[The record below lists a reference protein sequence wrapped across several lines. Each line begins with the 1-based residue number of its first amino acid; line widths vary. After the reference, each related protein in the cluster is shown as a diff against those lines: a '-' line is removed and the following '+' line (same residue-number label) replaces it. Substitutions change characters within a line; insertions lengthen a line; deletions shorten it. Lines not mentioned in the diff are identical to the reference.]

1 MDLDHILT
9 DAVQKDASD
18 VHITTFLP
26 PIFRINGSLRRA
38 EDYPQLVSEKINDLL
53 LTLLDEDKKKML
65 EKEKELDF
73 SYSIP
78 KIGRFRVNYFYQRGS
93 LSGAF
98 RIISSNILTV
108 EDLGLPAQIKEFA
121 SYPRGLVLV
130 TGPTGSGK
138 STTLAAIIDLINKT
152 RNENII
158 TIEDPIEYLHSHNKS
173 IVSQREV
180 GMDTNSFAR
189 ALKYVLRQ
197 DPDII
202 LVGEMRDLE
211 TISSALTAAE
221 TGHLV
226 FSTLHTQD
234 AAQTLDR
241 IIDIFPP
248 HQQQQVRVQLAGT
261 LKAVLVQQLLPTV
274 DNKGR
279 IPAVELMFSTTA
291 IRNLIREMKSHQIYS
306 AIQSGGKR
314 GMITMDMSL
323 ANLYREGK
331 ITREIAMEK
340 CHNAED
346 MQRMVGKSYD
356 PV

>member
-1 MDLDHILT
+1 MNLDEILA
-9 DAVQKDASD
+9 DAAGRDASD
-18 VHITTFLP
+18 VHITAFLP
-26 PIFRINGSLRRA
+26 PVYRIDGKLIRVDN
-38 EDYPQLVSEKINDLL
+38 YPKLNPDTISSMLL
-53 LTLLDEDKKKML
+53 SLLDDNQKDALKI
-65 EKEKELDF
+65 EKEFDF
-73 SYSIP
+73 SYSLP
-78 KIGRFRVNYFYQRGS
+78 GIGRFRVNYFFQRGS

-98 RIISSNILTV
+98 RVIKSEILSV
-108 EDLGLPAQIKEFA
+108 EQLQLPKQIEEFA
-121 SYPRGLVLV
+121 TYPRGLVLV

-152 RNENII
+152 RTENII
-158 TIEDPIEYLHSHNKS
+158 TIEDPIEYLHRHNRS
-173 IVSQREV
+173 IISQREV
-180 GMDTNSFAR
+180 GMDTNSFSR
-189 ALKYVLRQ
+189 ALKYVLRE

-248 HQQQQVRVQLAGT
+248 HQQQQIRVQLAGT

-274 DNKGR
+274 DNQGR
-279 IPAVELMFSTTA
+279 VPAIELMFSNGA
-291 IRNLIREMKSHQIYS
+291 IKNMIREMKSHQIYS
-306 AIQSGGKR
+306 AIQSGGRR

-323 ANLYREGK
+323 ANLYRQGK
-331 ITREIAMEK
+331 ISKELALEK
-340 CHNAED
+340 CHNPED
-346 MQRMVGKSYD
+346 MQRMIG
-356 PV
+356 

>member
-1 MDLDHILT
+1 MDLDQILT
-9 DAVQKDASD
+9 LATQKDASD
-18 VHITTFLP
+18 VHIISHLP
-26 PIFRINGSLRRA
+26 PMFRINGKLHRI
-38 EDYPQLVSEKINDLL
+38 EDYPQLNAEDIEPMLIN
-53 LTLLDEDKKKML
+53 LLDEAQKDALKKD
-65 EKEKELDF
+65 KELDF
-73 SYSIP
+73 SYSISEV
-78 KIGRFRVNYFYQRGS
+78 GRFRVNYFYQRGS

-98 RIISSNILTV
+98 RVISSQILSIGELSLPPQV
-108 EDLGLPAQIKEFA
+108 EEFA
-121 SYPRGLVLV
+121 AYPRGLVLV

-138 STTLAAIIDLINKT
+138 STTLASIIDLINNT
-152 RNENII
+152 RNDNII
-158 TIEDPIEYLHSHNKS
+158 TIEDPIEYLHSHNKC

-189 ALKYVLRQ
+189 ALKYALRE

-248 HQQQQVRVQLAGT
+248 HQQQQIRGQLAGT
-261 LKAVLVQQLLPTV
+261 LKAVLVQQLLPTI
-274 DNKGR
+274 DNRGR
-279 IPAVELMFSTTA
+279 VPAVELMFSTVA

-306 AIQSGGKR
+306 AIQSGGKK
-314 GMITMDMSL
+314 GMVTMDMSL
-323 ANLYREGK
+323 ANLYRQGK
-331 ITREIAMEK
+331 ISKQIALEK
-340 CHNAED
+340 SHNVDD
-346 MQRMVGKSYD
+346 MQRMLGRDD
-356 PV
+356 PI